1 MGVKQVTGRSSLEI
15 KKLPQLTVCVLGALA
30 SAMLVAGCTVGPDFR
45 PPALPEKTTAMAP
58 SVWASTPDD
67 ATNRV
72 TGAAIDESWWSSFND
87 PVLSSL
93 VQRLVKENLDLAAAS
108 ERVQQAQAARGV
120 AASAGRPHV
129 GASIAESHDRISS
142 AGTANLVSHPD
153 GAPLEYSDW
162 NAGLSASWELDL
174 FGKVRRAVEASDA
187 GTDAAIEARRGIA
200 LDALAELACDYMTLR
215 GYQAREAITRSNLTT
230 ANHSLSLVQN
240 QYENGVGNKLDVA
253 RAKVRRDAIAASL
266 PEILTTEQEAI
277 NAIGLLLA
285 LPPRAL
291 QSELAPVKDLPLLP
305 PEVPVGLPSELL
317 RRRPDVREAEA
328 RLHQATAQ
336 TGVAIASFYPD
347 VSLNGS
353 VGTEALNF
361 GSLFALP
368 SRAFS
373 IGPTIDLPIFEGGR
387 LRSTLKLRKSQQKEA
402 AIAWQKTVLQAWR
415 DVDNA
420 ITAYGNTQERRK
432 DLVLAVSNARDALT
446 AAQQRYEQGSVSF
459 LEIDTA
465 QEALLANED
474 ALEQTEITLRA
485 ELVALYKALGGGWQ
499 VVG

>member
-1 MGVKQVTGRSSLEI
+1 MKLKQVPWRTAAREKGIPPVASR
-15 KKLPQLTVCVLGALA
+15 VLGAFALA
-30 SAMLVAGCTVGPDFR
+30 LLVAGCTVGPDFH
-45 PPALPEKTTAMAP
+45 PPVLPEQTVRTAP
-58 SVWASTPDD
+58 SVWTMTSESVPSG
-67 ATNRV
+67 V
-72 TGAAIDESWWSSFND
+72 TGGAIDESWWTRFND

-108 ERVQQAQAARGV
+108 ERVQQAQAARGI
-120 AASAGRPHV
+120 SSSKGRPQV
-129 GASIAESHDRISS
+129 GASVSESHDRISS
-142 AGTANLVSHPD
+142 TGTPSLVSHPE
-153 GAPLEYSDW
+153 GAPLEYNDW

-187 GTDAAIEARRGIA
+187 GTEAAVEARRGIA

-215 GYQAREAITRSNLTT
+215 GYQAREAITRRNLAT
-230 ANHSLSLVQN
+230 ATHSLSLVQN
-240 QYENGVGNKLDVA
+240 QYDNGVGSRLDVA
-253 RAKVRRDAIAASL
+253 RAKVRRDEIAASL
-266 PEILTTEQEAI
+266 PEILTVEQQAI

-285 LPPRAL
+285 QPPRAL
-291 QSELAPVKDLPLLP
+291 ESELAPVKDLPLLP
-305 PEVPVGLPSELL
+305 PEVPAGLPSDLL

-347 VSLNGS
+347 VSLNGR

-361 GSLFALP
+361 GNLFALP

-373 IGPTIDLPIFEGGR
+373 IGPTIEIPIFEGGR
-387 LRSTLKLRKSQQKEA
+387 LRATLKLRKSQQKEA

-420 ITAYGNTQERRK
+420 MTAYGNTQIRRK
-432 DLVLAVSNARDALT
+432 NLDLAVKNSREALT

-459 LEIDTA
+459 LEVDTA
-465 QEALLANED
+465 EASLLANED
-474 ALEQTEITLRA
+474 ALEQAEIALRS
-485 ELVALYKALGGGWQ
+485 ELVALYKALGGGWR
-499 VVG
+499 VAG